1 MPFGSVKLI
10 PGINVER
17 TPVLNEAGYSAGQ
30 FIRWRDGLAQKY
42 GGFELFYPL
51 AVGGVPRDL
60 HAWEDLNQVDRLAV
74 STTAQLVVLAGAV
87 PATRSIQDI
96 TPQTLLSNFAPDF
109 STVNGS
115 PLVEIKDS
123 NLTAS
128 ATTFDSIFF
137 NTPISVGGI
146 ILSGLYPIETVTGA
160 TTYKLRAAT
169 NATATVNNGG
179 AVPAFT
185 STVGSANVSVA
196 FNNHG
201 LSVLAPENTIV
212 FPIPTTFN
220 GVTIDGLYNVASV
233 TGVNAFIIQ
242 TNAQATFSG
251 GTSMNAGQAELL
263 YYISLGPP
271 AAGTGFGIGGYGL
284 GGYGTGVS
292 PTVITGTPISAEDWT
307 QDNWGQILLACP
319 KDGGIYFWDPTGGF
333 LNMSLISSGPIFN
346 TGMFVSTSAQI
357 LVAFGSTITEQIG
370 VLQDPMLVQWS
381 DSGNFFDWTPTD
393 TNLARNFRIPIG
405 SRIVAGLPVSNQNLI
420 WTDLDL
426 WVMNFIGFPNVYGFN
441 KIGAGAGA
449 CSLHAIQQLRGGVY
463 WMGISNI
470 YRYAGNGV
478 EVMECPV
485 WDAVFQNLN
494 LDFVQNVR
502 AMPNTAFN
510 EIGFLYPSLASV
522 NGENDSYVKFNI
534 VEPSKPW
541 DLGPAGT
548 MPRSAWTDQNV
559 FGSPISANP
568 GGVIYQQERTND
580 AAGQPMPW
588 SFTTGYFRLAE
599 GEEYVV
605 VDQVRPDFKFGE
617 FGQAQTAQIQVTFSV
632 VNFPGDTPVIHG
644 PFTFDHTTQYITTR
658 MRGGLISMTF
668 SGNDLGSFARLG
680 YVRYRYSPQ
689 GRR

>member
-1 MPFGSVKLI
+1 MPFGAVKLI

-51 AVGGVPRDL
+51 AVAGVPRDL

-74 STTAQLVVLAGAV
+74 ATTVQLVALSGDT

-96 TPQTLLSNFAPDF
+96 TPQTFLSNFAPAF
-109 STVNGS
+109 TTTIGS
-115 PLVEIKDS
+115 PLVEITDP
-123 NLTAS
+123 NLTLPV
-128 ATTFDSIFF
+128 TTFDSVFF
-137 NTPISVGGI
+137 DTPVSVGGLV
-146 ILSGLYPIETVTGA
+146 LSGLYPIEVITGA
-160 TTYKLRAAT
+160 NKYKIRAAA
-169 NATATVNNGG
+169 NATTAVGPAG
-179 AVPAFT
+179 AVPSFT
-185 STVGSANVSVA
+185 TDLNSANVSIHLA
-196 FNNHG
+196 AHG
-201 LSVLAPENTIV
+201 LTMAAPTNTIV
-212 FPIPTTFN
+212 FPIPTTGN
-220 GVTIDGLYNVASV
+220 GVTVDGLYNVASV
-233 TGVNAFIIQ
+233 TGVDDFVIQ
-242 TNAQATFSG
+242 SNTQATANGSF
-251 GTSMNAGQAELL
+251 SMNAGQAQLL
-263 YYISLGPP
+263 YYIALGPP
-271 AAGTGFGIGGYGL
+271 AGGAGFGL
-284 GGYGTGVS
+284 GGYGTGGYGTGVASGVMTGS
-292 PTVITGTPISAEDWT
+292 PIAAVDWT
-307 QDNWGQILLACP
+307 QDNWGQILLSCP
-319 KDGGIYFWDPTGGF
+319 EDGGIYFWDPTGGF
-333 LNMSLISSGPIFN
+333 LNAQLISSGPPFN
-346 TGMFVSTSAQI
+346 TGIFVSTSAQI

-405 SRIVAGLPVSNQNLI
+405 SRIVAGLAVSNQNLI

-463 WMGISNI
+463 WMGTSNI

-510 EIGFLYPSLASV
+510 EIGFLYPSKTSV

-548 MPRSAWTDQNV
+548 MPRSAWSDQNV
-559 FGSPISANP
+559 FGSPLSANP

-644 PFTFDHTTQYITTR
+644 PFTFDQTTQYITTR
-658 MRGGLISMTF
+658 MRGGLVSMTF